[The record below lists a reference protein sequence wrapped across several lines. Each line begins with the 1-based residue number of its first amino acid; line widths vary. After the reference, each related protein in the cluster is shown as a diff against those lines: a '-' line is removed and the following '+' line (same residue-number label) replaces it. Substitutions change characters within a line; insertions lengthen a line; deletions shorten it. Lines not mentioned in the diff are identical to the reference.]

1 MQNFNIEEELK
12 KLPSS
17 PGVYLMHDASE
28 EIIYIGKAISLKNRV
43 RQYFQSSRKRTPKIE
58 QMVSHISYF
67 EYIVTDSELEA
78 LILECNLIKEHRPKY
93 NTMLKDDKTYPYIK
107 VTTGEDYPR
116 ILIARQMK
124 KDKSKYFGPYV
135 NGGAV
140 KSTIELLRRI
150 YRIRTC
156 NRSLPK
162 EIGNGRACLNYHI
175 KQCDAPCMGYISKED
190 YQKKIEQTLKF
201 LNGNYEE
208 VTKMLEQK
216 MYEASA
222 DMNFEAAAEYRDL
235 IADIKALAQKQKITS
250 GEGLDRD
257 VIAYAA
263 DGNDAVVQVFFIRE
277 GKLLGREHFFV
288 NIALEEEGDI
298 LTSFIKQY
306 YSGTPFIPKE
316 ILVSQELREADII
329 AEYLSGRRGS
339 KVSILNPKKGQKE
352 KMIELAQK
360 NAKMVLDI
368 DRDKV
373 KREEARTT
381 GAVRDIFEL
390 LGIESHNK
398 YRIEAYDISNT
409 AGFQSVGSMIVYE
422 NGKPK
427 KNDYRKFKIQT
438 VERPNDYGSM
448 YEVLTRRFTH
458 GLSEKK
464 QKDNSSKS
472 TKEREENLTDRFS
485 RFPDLIMMDG
495 GLGQVNIALQVL
507 DELKIHI
514 PVCGMVKDDRHRTRA
529 LVYNREELPID
540 THSESF
546 RLITRIQDE
555 AHRFAIE
562 YHKSLRGKTQVH
574 SILDDIESIGPARR
588 KALMKYFS
596 DIAKI
601 KEASVEELA
610 QVPSMNEASARKVYE
625 FFRKGL

>member
-1 MQNFNIEEELK
+1 
-12 KLPSS
+12 
-17 PGVYLMHDASE
+17 MHDASE

-116 ILIARQMK
+116 ILISRQMK

-156 NRSLPK
+156 SRSLPK

-216 MYEASA
+216 MYQASA

-277 GKLLGREHFFV
+277 GKLMGREHFFV
-288 NIALEEEGDI
+288 NIALDEGDNI
-298 LTSFIKQY
+298 LTSFLKQY

-329 AEYLSGRRGS
+329 AEYLSKKRGS
-339 KVSILNPKKGQKE
+339 KVAILNPKKGQKE
-352 KMIELAQK
+352 KMVELAQK
-360 NAKMVLDI
+360 NAEMVLQV

-373 KREEARTT
+373 KKEEARTS
-381 GAVRDIFEL
+381 GAIKDIFAL
-390 LGIESHNK
+390 LGIESHNE

-422 NGKPK
+422 NGRPK
-427 KNDYRKFKIQT
+427 RNDYRKFKIQT
-438 VERPNDYGSM
+438 VEGPNDYGSM

-458 GLSEKK
+458 GLTEQKQHQKAESFANMSKK
-464 QKDNSSKS
+464 TD
-472 TKEREENLTDRFS
+472 KEPEENISESLTDKFS

-495 GLGQVNIALQVL
+495 GMGQVNIALQVL
-507 DELKIHI
+507 GELNINI
-514 PVCGMVKDDRHRTRA
+514 PVCGMVKDDRHRTKA
-529 LVYNREELPID
+529 LIYNDKELPID

-574 SILDDIESIGPARR
+574 SILDDIESIGPTRR
-588 KALMKYFS
+588 KALMKYFT
-596 DIAKI
+596 DIRKI

-610 QVPSMNEASARKVYE
+610 QVPSMNEAAARKVYQ
-625 FFRKGL
+625 FFRKDLY